1 MRVYNHLSLQIEGG
15 WRVRCSWGMN
25 NVEARGCSVEDGSAL
40 VTPIMILG
48 TGDRIID
55 IEYKHTTEFE

>member
-25 NVEARGCSVEDGSAL
+25 NVEARGRSVEDGSAGHAHNDTWHRGL
-40 VTPIMILG
+40 
-48 TGDRIID
+48 D
-55 IEYKHTTEFE
+55 IEYKHTTELE